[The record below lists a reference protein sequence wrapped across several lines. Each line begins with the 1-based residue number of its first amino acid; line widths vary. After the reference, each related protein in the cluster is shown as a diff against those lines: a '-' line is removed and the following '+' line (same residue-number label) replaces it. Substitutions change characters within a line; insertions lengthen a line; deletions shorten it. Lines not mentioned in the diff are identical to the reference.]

1 MGEARGREPSQE
13 VIGRHGVGPIYPGNP
28 FGFTAVDGRIAPL
41 QRAPS
46 RSVGA
51 IALDTG
57 SALATVACEKQAA
70 VEEE

>member
-13 VIGRHGVGPIYPGNP
+13 VIGHHGVDPIYPGNP
-28 FGFTAVDGRIAPL
+28 FGFTAVDGKIAPM

-46 RSVGA
+46 RSVEA
-51 IALDTG
+51 IPLEHG
-57 SALATVACEKQAA
+57 SASATVAGEKRAA